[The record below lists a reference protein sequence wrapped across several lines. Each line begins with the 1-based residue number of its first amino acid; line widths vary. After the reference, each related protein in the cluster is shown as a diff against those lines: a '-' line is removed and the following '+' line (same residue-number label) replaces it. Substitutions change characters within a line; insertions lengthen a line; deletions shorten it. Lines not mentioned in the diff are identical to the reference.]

1 MTATESAVQ
10 TENNMSKL
18 VVSKHEEKANYE
30 EVKRQDFNALV
41 DLPLVRRSIIAS
53 FTASV
58 LKF

>member
-10 TENNMSKL
+10 TEINMSKL
-18 VVSKHEEKANYE
+18 VVSIHEEKANYQ
-30 EVKRQDFNALV
+30 EVKRQEFNALV
-41 DLPLVRRSIIAS
+41 DLPLVRWSIIAS